1 MFRINLPGNKKVK
14 MVILLVLILIA
25 IGVLVSQRIENKK
38 LIKEQQEIKEQVEKE
53 EKEKQEKIQ
62 REEEEKLAKQK
73 EEEQKL
79 EEKVQKAKD
88 EFFSKN
94 YKNAIEIATEV
105 INENPSMY
113 SAYNIRGITK
123 AYNGSFDDGMKDI
136 DKALEIEPDFGYA
149 RFNKALNYELYE
161 RFEEALV
168 WYDKA
173 LEVEQGAWTYYGIAS
188 IYGRR
193 GDVENTVLYL
203 SKAIEVDKSVIEYA
217 KTEHDFNP
225 VRNSEKFNE
234 LIK

>member
-25 IGVLVSQRIENKK
+25 VGVLVSQRIENKK

-88 EFFSKN
+88 EFFSNN
-94 YKNAIEIATEV
+94 YQKAIDIATEV
-105 INENPSMY
+105 INENPQMY

-123 AYNGSFDDGMKDI
+123 AYNNDFEGGMKDI
-136 DKALEIEPDFGYA
+136 DKALEIKPDFGYA
-149 RFNKALNYELYE
+149 RFNKALTYELYE
-161 RFEEALV
+161 KFEEALV

-193 GDVENTVLYL
+193 GDVDNTVLYL
-203 SKAIEVDKSVIEYA
+203 SKAIEVDSVVIEHA

-234 LIK
+234 IIK